1 MLISSRTHISL
12 ACGILLIASSLL
24 VASCS
29 ESETRSES
37 NTFFFNM
44 PTEPN
49 SLDPIEISQQASWW
63 IGSQVYEGLVA
74 LDKDLNPVGA
84 VAERWETSE
93 DGLVWTFY
101 IREGARFGDNEIFAE
116 GKGRQVNAED
126 VRTSFERV
134 CSPGRSAGYWV
145 FRGKVAGVEEFYDSR
160 VENGDNPS
168 VEHVAGFEIVDDMT
182 FRITLSEPFAPFIYL
197 LTTPFCYIAPVEGPE
212 KLGDEFAR
220 NPVGSGPFRL
230 TAWDEGQQ
238 IVLTKNS
245 NYYMT
250 DESGTSLPYLD
261 SVWVTFIADPATEF
275 SEFERGNLDLLTAID
290 PTFAEKVLDPDGEGL
305 TDAYS
310 NYTLHTQPGMSIEYY
325 GFTVD
330 PNTAAGKVSPFAT
343 NRHLRKA
350 LNYAI
355 DRERITRF
363 VLKGLATPAFYGPIP
378 PSTPGF
384 AGVEGYSYD
393 LEKMKEQL
401 DSAGYP
407 NGEGLGAFEIQVSST
422 KQTTSVAEVVQ
433 EDLRKAGFEVSV
445 KPTEHRVHLEMADNG
460 EVPIWRTSWLADYPH
475 AENFMANFYA
485 PYSKPNG
492 PNRARYSNRVVDS
505 LYNAALAPGLSENQS
520 KEIYAQMERI
530 VLEDAP
536 WLFLYYSR
544 VHHLTQ
550 PWVKGYLS
558 TALQTFDL
566 RRVTK

>member
-1 MLISSRTHISL
+1 MQISSRIHISF
-12 ACGILLIASSLL
+12 AYGILLIAGSLL
-24 VASCS
+24 AASCS

-63 IGSQVYEGLVA
+63 IGSQVYEGLIA
-74 LDKDLNPVGA
+74 LDVELNPVGA

-93 DGLVWTFY
+93 DGLVWTFT
-101 IREGARFGDNEIFAE
+101 IREGARFADSEVFTD
-116 GKGRQVNAED
+116 GKGRQVTAED

-145 FRGKVAGVEEFYDSR
+145 FRGKVAGVDEFYESR
-160 VENGDNPS
+160 VENKENPS
-168 VEHVAGFEIVDDMT
+168 VEHVAGFEVIDDMT
-182 FRITLSEPFAPFIYL
+182 FRIRLSEPFAPFIYL

-212 KLGDEFAR
+212 KLGEEFAR

-230 TAWDEGQQ
+230 TEWDEGQQ
-238 IVLTKNS
+238 IVLTRNS

-250 DESGTSLPYLD
+250 DESGRSLPYLD
-261 SVWVTFIADPATEF
+261 SVWVSFIADPATEF
-275 SEFERGNLDLLTAID
+275 GEFERGNLDLLTAID
-290 PTFAEKVLDPDGEGL
+290 ATFAENVLDPSGEGL
-305 TDAYS
+305 TDAY
-310 NYTLHTQPGMSIEYY
+310 NGYTLHTQPGMSIEYY

-330 PNTAAGKVSPFAT
+330 PNTPAGKVSPFAT

-384 AGVEGYSYD
+384 AGVEGYRYD

-407 NGEGLGAFEIQVSST
+407 DGKGLGPFEIQVSST

-433 EDLRKAGFEVSV
+433 EDLRKAGFDVTV

-475 AENFMANFYA
+475 AENFMANFYS

-505 LYNAALAPGLSENQS
+505 LYNAALAPGLSADES
-520 KEIYAQMERI
+520 RAIYARMERI

-550 PWVKGYLS
+550 PWVSGYRS
-558 TALQTFDL
+558 TPLQTFDL

>member
-1 MLISSRTHISL
+1 MGAMLGLT
-12 ACGILLIASSLL
+12 LIVSALF
-24 VASCS
+24 VASCG

-74 LDKDLNPVGA
+74 LDEDLNPVGA
-84 VAERWETSE
+84 IAERWETSE

-101 IREGARFGDNEIFAE
+101 IREGATFSDSDIFE
-116 GKGRQVNAED
+116 GGKGRQVTAED
-126 VRTSFERV
+126 ARRSFERV
-134 CSPGRSAGYWV
+134 CTPGRSAGYWV
-145 FRGKVAGVEEFYDSR
+145 FRGKVLGVEEFYDSR
-160 VENGDNPS
+160 VADADNPS
-168 VEHVAGFEIVDDMT
+168 VESVAGFEVVDDMT
-182 FRITLSEPFAPFIYL
+182 FRITLREPFAPFINL

-212 KLGDEFAR
+212 KLGEEFAR

-238 IVLTKNS
+238 IVLVRNS
-245 NYYMT
+245 NYYLA
-250 DESGTSLPYLD
+250 DESGTQLPLLD
-261 SVWVTFIADPATEF
+261 SVWVTFIADPSTEF

-290 PTFAEKVLDPDGEGL
+290 ATFAEQVLDQSGEGL
-305 TDAYS
+305 GAGYDQ
-310 NYTLHTQPGMSIEYY
+310 YTLHTQPGMSIEYY

-330 PNTAAGKVSPFAT
+330 ETTPAGKVSPFAT
-343 NRHLRKA
+343 NKHLRKA

-363 VLKGLATPAFYGPIP
+363 VLKGLATPANYGPIP

-384 AGVEGYSYD
+384 AGVAGYSYD

-407 NGEGLGAFEIQVSST
+407 NGEGLGEFEIQVSST
-422 KQTTSVAEVVQ
+422 KQTTSVAEVIQ
-433 EDLRKAGFEVSV
+433 EDLRKAGFEVSI

-475 AENFMANFYA
+475 AENFMANFYT
-485 PYSKPNG
+485 PYRKPNG
-492 PNRARYSNRVVDS
+492 PNRARYSNATVDS
-505 LYNAALAPGLSENQS
+505 LYDAALAPGLSVEQS
-520 KEIYAQMERI
+520 RDMYAEMERI

-550 PWVKGYLS
+550 PWVSGYRS

-566 RRVTK
+566 RRVSKHEN